1 VKILRSPAAWYGLWS
16 AMLLVSVGNA
26 LLNIPAL
33 SSSRGLVFSWLLA
46 AVAGTQM
53 LVGGARFLGR
63 RIVALSVILLIVFAF
78 AQGAQ
83 RIRATVPGPSS
94 RGADFCAYYIAGKF
108 VSPHPV
114 ESLYQLPFYAD
125 GRMNLQAMV
134 PVSSAW
140 HAASMDYQ
148 LPYSAPFIYPPF
160 FAVLMKPLSHLSYAA
175 AFAAWSML
183 STLLMLAAVLLSL
196 DLGGVRVNGKLA
208 LMLGVGVFC
217 YYPILDDLYFG
228 QIGGMI
234 LFLVAAAAWL
244 LVKKRDWLSAF
255 CLAAATLIKLTP
267 VLVVPV
273 LVFHRRWKWL
283 GAYVAWM
290 IGLLAFSVW
299 QAGWAMHLEY
309 WRVVMPSIS
318 CGAAVCQNSS
328 IMAYVQELFLGH
340 VALSMQA
347 PQTIPP
353 YACAVSRWVSL
364 AVYGWILFRCY
375 LRRRDGLVVRD
386 LAVMAL
392 LGIVVSPIS
401 WWHHYTLGLLPFLYL
416 WGKRPEKGNRLLL
429 VLFLAVATNAIGI
442 VRIAVMN
449 HVWQLILAAILP
461 ALTIAVAYRSLSPGA
476 MMVEGEARVI
486 DEAEA
491 PVAS

>member
-1 VKILRSPAAWYGLWS
+1 MKILRSQTAWYGLWS

-26 LLNIPAL
+26 LLNIPVF
-33 SSSRGLVFSWLLA
+33 SSSRGLLFSLLLA
-46 AVAGTQM
+46 ALAGAQM
-53 LVGGARFLGR
+53 LAGGAKFLGR
-63 RIVALSVILLIVFAF
+63 RLIALATMLLVVFVF
-78 AQGAQ
+78 AQGVQ
-83 RIRATVPGPSS
+83 RIRAVVPGPSS
-94 RGADFCAYYIAGKF
+94 SGADFCAYYIAGKF

-114 ESLYQLPFYAD
+114 ESLYQLPYYPD
-125 GRMNLQAMV
+125 GRMNLHAEV
-134 PVSSAW
+134 PVATGW
-140 HAASMDYQ
+140 HDASMQYQ
-148 LPYSAPFIYPPF
+148 LPYSAPFLYPPF

-175 AFAAWSML
+175 AFAVWSML
-183 STLLMLAAVLLSL
+183 STLLILVAVLLSL
-196 DLGGVRVNGKLA
+196 DLAGVRVNGRLA

-217 YYPILDDLYFG
+217 YYPILDDLHFG

-234 LFLVAAAAWL
+234 LFLVAASAWL
-244 LVKKRDWLSAF
+244 VVKKRDWLSAF
-255 CLAAATLIKLTP
+255 CLAAATLTKLTP

-283 GAYVAWM
+283 GAYVASM
-290 IGLLAFSVW
+290 AGLLAFSVW
-299 QAGWAMHLEY
+299 QAGWAMHVEY

-340 VALSMQA
+340 VALAVQA

-375 LRRRDGLVVRD
+375 LRRREGLVVRD
-386 LAVMAL
+386 LVVMAL

-416 WGKRPEKGNRLLL
+416 WGKMPQKGNRLLL
-429 VLFLAVATNAIGI
+429 VLFLAVATNAVGI
-442 VRIAVMN
+442 VRIAVTN
-449 HVWQLILAAILP
+449 HVAQLILAAILP
-461 ALTIAVAYRSLSPGA
+461 GLTIAVAYRSLSPGV
-476 MMVEGEARVI
+476 MDEVEAPVI
-486 DEAEA
+486 DEGEVA
-491 PVAS
+491 VAS